1 MSRKTANRIFGICGV
16 VGVVCQ
22 VVSSIFA
29 SKSAEYEIEKILDEK
44 LSDAEYVDVVE
55 EED

>member
-44 LSDAEYVDVVE
+44 LSDAEYIDVVE